1 MRVLRLRF
9 RNLNSLVGEWDID
22 FTHPDYVSSGIFAI
36 TGPTGAGKTTILDA
50 LCVAL
55 YGQTPRLGKITQ
67 SGNEIMSRQTGECFA
82 EAEFETARGRFRC
95 HWSHHRS
102 RRRADGQLQLP
113 KHEIAEAVSG
123 KILESKLATVA
134 RKVEEVT
141 GMDFERFTR
150 AMLLAQGG
158 FAAFLQATPDKRA
171 PILEQI
177 TGTEI
182 YSRISMKVH
191 EFTAEQ
197 RKKLDTMR
205 LELDGMQLL
214 TPEEEEALR
223 REQVEK
229 QREETAMLVSVREI
243 RDTLAWKERIVQLE
257 GEIAELEKAWFA
269 FEAQKQTAAPELEC
283 LAQAK
288 RAMTLE
294 GDYAHSAAVRKQQG
308 DEQAELTAAKEK
320 LPAMQQGLHTAALAL
335 EQAELDL
342 KNKRDEQQR
351 EAELIRATRELDVKL
366 AEADSRMKGLL
377 VDREAIKGQ
386 CDNHRIAL
394 EKYEAEQQTAKV
406 LLDNSMA
413 FLDEH
418 RADAGLVEALTGIE
432 QQIKALKSLDQQCA
446 ERRAKLK
453 SHTLLRANAEQAL
466 QQAHTDWAAASQAV
480 ETAGD
485 RLGAIQAS
493 RDAILQGRELPSW
506 REEAESLAT
515 RQTRLESIRDAL
527 TRISETR
534 RCLDVLQEKQ
544 ETLGQKRQ
552 SLSGQEEE
560 LTRTCSLREEIVNQ
574 LQDKLVLLNRV
585 RDLEAER
592 ARLIDGAPC
601 PLCGALEHPYAT
613 ENIPRPDEVQQEL
626 ELARSTYKHVCEQ
639 LSNIRLEL
647 VGVSKELEQT
657 LQEQQDCQKRLE
669 QDETCCVAGFAELAL
684 SAETAQRDDT
694 IRIELDTCQ
703 KACAACRETIHKA
716 ESMEQELSQAKTA
729 LDAARETLNRHDKA
743 RHAAELG
750 CQTTTTEL
758 GRLTRECEALQ
769 DDLDHALAE
778 AERAVEPYGC
788 REIAPDNADRML
800 AALTSRRDDYFQRI
814 REKDTLEKARAEL
827 DGTRKQEQA
836 LLAAA
841 ETNLVTGEQRL
852 AKCLEQRDD
861 LAGQRRELFGERNPD
876 SEEQRLAT
884 ALSQSVTQRDEAL
897 GNQHRLQNELNSL
910 EQRIQHLTGS
920 VDTRATQIHTLE
932 SALLTRF
939 NEAGFADETAFL
951 AARLPQARVDELS
964 RISDNLQR
972 NELELQ
978 TRRRD
983 RATAL
988 QQELD
993 KNLSEKALD
1002 QIREENSVVSTQLSD
1017 LQRALGG
1024 IEQNLRQHAEQ
1035 QQRHQDR
1042 VQAMEG
1048 QKRECA
1054 RWEHLHALIG
1064 SSDGKK
1070 FRNFAQ
1076 GLTFELMVAHANR
1089 QLQKMSDRYIL
1100 VRDADEPLELNVI
1113 DNYQAG
1119 EIRSTKNLSGGESF
1133 IASLALSLG
1142 LSNMASRNVRVD
1154 SLFLDEGFGTLDED
1168 ALETALETLSGLQQD
1183 GKLIGIISH
1192 VPALKERIGTQIQV
1206 EAGSAGRSSLSGPG
1220 VSRV

>member
-9 RNLNSLVGEWDID
+9 RNLNSLTGEWDID

-102 RRRADGQLQLP
+102 RKRADGQLQLP
-113 KHEIAEAVSG
+113 KHEIAEAGSG
-123 KILESKLATVA
+123 KILESKLAAVA

-141 GMDFERFTR
+141 GMDFDRFTR

-197 RKKLDTMR
+197 RKKLETMR

-214 TPEEEEALR
+214 APEEEEALR
-223 REQVEK
+223 RDQVEK
-229 QREETAMLVSVREI
+229 QREETVLLASVREI
-243 RDTLAWKERIVQLE
+243 RDTLAWKERIAQLE
-257 GEIAELEKAWFA
+257 SEIAGLEETWIS
-269 FEAQKQTAAPELEC
+269 FEAQKRAAAPELES
-283 LAQAK
+283 LAQAR

-294 GDYAHSAAVRKQQG
+294 GDYAQITAVKKQQG
-308 DEQAELTAAKEK
+308 DEQSELIKAKEM
-320 LPAMQQGLHTAALAL
+320 LPAMQQGLETAALAL
-335 EQAELDL
+335 EQAEIALH
-342 KNKRDEQQR
+342 NKRDEQQR
-351 EAELIRATRELDVKL
+351 EAERIRATRELDVKL
-366 AEADSRMKGLL
+366 AEADTRLKGLQ
-377 VDREAIKGQ
+377 VDSEALKGQ
-386 CDNHRIAL
+386 CGNHRIAL
-394 EKYEAEQQTAKV
+394 KKYETEQQAAKA
-406 LLDNSMA
+406 LLDNCAA
-413 FLDEH
+413 FLEEH
-418 RADAGLVEALTGIE
+418 YSDATLAEALTGIE
-432 QQIKALKSLDQQCA
+432 QQIKALKSLDRHCTD
-446 ERRAKLK
+446 RRAKLK
-453 SHTLLRANAEQAL
+453 THTVLRKNAEQAL
-466 QQAHTDWAAASQAV
+466 QQAHTAWAAASEAV
-480 ETAGD
+480 EAVGN
-485 RLGAIQAS
+485 RLGAIQTS
-493 RDAILQGRELPSW
+493 RDALLQGRELQAW
-506 REEAESLAT
+506 REESETLAA
-515 RQTRLESIRDAL
+515 RQNRLADLKDAL
-527 TRISETR
+527 ARIGETR
-534 RCLDVLQEKQ
+534 RGLDALQVKR

-552 SLSGQEEE
+552 GLAGQEEE
-560 LTRTCSLREEIVNQ
+560 LTRESVLREEIVTQ

-585 RDLEAER
+585 RDLEEER
-592 ARLIDGAPC
+592 ARLADGAPC
-601 PLCGALEHPYAT
+601 PLCGALEHPYAAG
-613 ENIPRPDEVQQEL
+613 NVPHPDETQQEL
-626 ELARSTYKHVCEQ
+626 EQARTAHKRVCEQ
-639 LSNIRLEL
+639 LANIRLKL
-647 VGVSKELEQT
+647 VGVSKEIEQT
-657 LQEQQDCQKRLE
+657 HQEQEDNQKRLE
-669 QDETCCVAGFAELAL
+669 QDEACCAAGCAELAL
-684 SAETAQRDDT
+684 SAETSQRGDAV
-694 IRIELDTCQ
+694 RIELDTCQ
-703 KACAACRETIHKA
+703 KAFAACRETIHKA
-716 ESMEQELSQAKTA
+716 EKMEQELSQAKSA
-729 LDAARETLNRHDKA
+729 LDSAREALNRHDKA

-750 CQTTTTEL
+750 CQTAATEL
-758 GRLTRECEALQ
+758 ERLTRESEALQ
-769 DDLDHALAE
+769 EDLDRALAE

-788 REIAPDNADRML
+788 RDIAPNNADEVV
-800 AALTSRRDDYFQRI
+800 AALTSRRNDYAQRI
-814 REKDTLEKARAEL
+814 KEKEKLEKRLAEL
-827 DGTRKQEQA
+827 DGAGKQEQA

-841 ETNLVTGEQRL
+841 ETNLATGEQRL
-852 AKCLEQRDD
+852 AECVAQRDN
-861 LAGQRRELFGERNPD
+861 LSAQRRELFGDRNPD
-876 SEEQRLAT
+876 SEEQRLA
-884 ALSQSVTQRDEAL
+884 AELSRSVAQRDEAL
-897 GNQHRLQNELNSL
+897 GNHHRLQNEVHTL

-920 VDTRATQIHTLE
+920 VDTRAAQIRTLE
-932 SALLTRF
+932 SALLARI
-939 NEAGFADETAFL
+939 NEAGFADETVFL
-951 AARLPQARVDELS
+951 AARLPQNRIDELS
-964 RISDNLQR
+964 RLSENLQR

-978 TRRRD
+978 TRRQD

-988 QQELD
+988 QQERE
-993 KNLSEKALD
+993 KNLSEKTLD
-1002 QIREENSVVSTQLSD
+1002 QIREENTAISAQLSD

-1024 IEQNLRQHAEQ
+1024 IEQTLRQHAEQ

-1042 VQAMEG
+1042 VQAMEN
-1048 QKRECA
+1048 QKKECT

-1100 VRDADEPLELNVI
+1100 MRDADEPLELNVI

-1142 LSNMASRNVRVD
+1142 LSSMASRNVRVD